1 MSFFKLCYSE
11 IHAQIQRTLVF
22 IKITEEFTD
31 LVKKLTQFLKCI
43 EKTGNKGQQI
53 NLKW

>member
-1 MSFFKLCYSE
+1 MHKF
-11 IHAQIQRTLVF
+11 IVF